1 MGAMP
6 FPSSPFP
13 LVPSLTCS
21 LSSPESPQEHPWSS
35 PSPLPFPRLPSA
47 PPAGETRDSVTGLS
61 LLRRPSSPSPR
72 SARLQR
78 SRGISAASSRCS
90 FHLQRARC
98 ILLAHAWPRHRTP
111 ADNSSIAARQV
122 RAPAPIWTGSPLLRR
137 LAAESAPFRPVPA
150 DPAARNPPVVVFS
163 IAMVLLFLF
172 FRNESTSVSLVPSV
186 DRASSGLQGPARPS
200 CSLPSNRVKA
210 HVVRIQSTTSVCLL
224 HGLVLLPCGISGK
237 MTIPSKSLLSLL
249 ASCSLYCFAALPTTC
264 YIMPPIL
271 PCQASNPPFLA
282 SRCLAILPL
291 CSAPLIALLVAG
303 ED

>member
-210 HVVRIQSTTSVCLL
+210 H
-224 HGLVLLPCGISGK
+224 GEPPA
-237 MTIPSKSLLSLL
+237 PS
-249 ASCSLYCFAALPTTC
+249 
-264 YIMPPIL
+264 
-271 PCQASNPPFLA
+271 
-282 SRCLAILPL
+282 L
-291 CSAPLIALLVAG
+291 CSAQFRQIQPMFVSPCAANFAIYPETASFTEKPIMFMHIITQQPCIGLK
-303 ED
+303 